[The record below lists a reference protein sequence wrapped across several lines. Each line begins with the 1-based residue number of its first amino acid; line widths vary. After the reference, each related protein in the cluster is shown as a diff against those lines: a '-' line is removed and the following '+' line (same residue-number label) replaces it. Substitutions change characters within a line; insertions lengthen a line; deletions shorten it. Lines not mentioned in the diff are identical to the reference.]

1 MYQELK
7 VRRPFMKKIILILVL
22 TLALTLSACSGGND
36 EFTIKLGY
44 WYSNENEKENNQLII
59 DEFLKLYPEYEIE
72 LVYIPYGSY
81 SEQVLSMSVAK
92 NLPDVMWVV
101 EDYLPTFAEK
111 GIIENLEP
119 YIEADETFDSSI
131 FFDNALEFTQVDG
144 IQYALPRDIGVQVMA
159 YNKTLFDEAGV
170 DYPSY
175 DWTWDDMISI
185 GEDLTITDGDRIS
198 QYGLGWLDYEAL
210 IYSNNG
216 RMFND
221 EGTVAYFDT
230 QATIDGLQMYSDLVN
245 LYHIS
250 PTPSESQGLGNVFF
264 GSTAAMTLV
273 GPWDFSIL
281 EKSQIDYDIVPFP
294 DGENGESQMRLSGLP
309 VALSSQSD
317 KKEIGYE
324 LIKFLTTNETAQSM
338 LAEYGIAMP
347 AVESIARSEVYTESS
362 IVPDSMDAYFE
373 ALENTQVIPHFAKE
387 IEALNALSPFLDQI
401 YMDEKTADQL
411 KDEIME
417 AVTDVLND

>member
-1 MYQELK
+1 
-7 VRRPFMKKIILILVL
+7 MKKMIFILVL
-22 TLALTLSACSGGND
+22 ALAFTLSACNSGND

-44 WYSNENEKENNQLII
+44 WYSNENEKDNNQLII
-59 DEFLKLYPEYEIE
+59 DEFIKLYPEYEVE

-81 SEQVLSMSVAK
+81 SEQVLSMSVAN

-119 YIEADETFDSSI
+119 YIEADETFDESI
-131 FFDNALEFTQVDG
+131 FFDNALAFAQVDG
-144 IQYALPRDIGVQVMA
+144 VQYALPRDIGVQVMA
-159 YNKTLFDEAGV
+159 YNKTIFDAAGV
-170 DYPSY
+170 AYPEN

-185 GEDLTITDGDRIS
+185 GQQLTVTDGDRIS

-216 RMFND
+216 RMFSD
-221 EGTVAYFDT
+221 DGTDAFFDT
-230 QATIDGLQMYSDLVN
+230 DATVDALQMYSDLVN

-273 GPWDFSIL
+273 GPWDFSKL
-281 EKSQIDYDIVPFP
+281 EKSQLDYDIVAFP
-294 DGENGESQMRLSGLP
+294 TGENGEAEMRLSGLP
-309 VALSSQSD
+309 LAMSSKSD
-317 KKEIGYE
+317 KKEISYE
-324 LIKFLTTNETAQSM
+324 LIKFLTTNTTAQSM

-347 AVESIARSEVYTESS
+347 VVESIARSETYTASS
-362 IVPDSMDAYFE
+362 IVPESMDNYFL

-401 YMDEKTADQL
+401 YMNEKTADEL
-411 KDEIME
+411 KAEIME
-417 AVTDVLND
+417 AVLDVLND